1 MKLTVD
7 RNDLTKL
14 RTELKK
20 IDPALLRALGKELKS
35 ELQPFANSVQ
45 GRMPSASPLS
55 NLASGQKPYVAPKV
69 KVAARPGAGWGK
81 PIVLFTVDGVGN
93 KIAEFA
99 GKGKKSYIG
108 EGGDGRWRK
117 GYTQGRAFI
126 RNLDAVQSSPA
137 KEGRFFFQAY
147 KSSRRSSQQAVGRVL
162 DRFIEKGMGNV

>member
-1 MKLTVD
+1 MPMKLTVD

-20 IDPALLRALGKELKS
+20 VDPALVRQLGKELKS
-35 ELQPFANSVQ
+35 ELETFANTIQ

-55 NLASGQKPYVAPKV
+55 KLGLPYRQQWITTKV

-93 KIAEFA
+93 KMAEFA
-99 GKGKKSYIG
+99 GKGKKNYVSSN
-108 EGGDGRWRK
+108 
-117 GYTQGRAFI
+117 QGRAFI
-126 RNLDAVQSSPA
+126 SNLDAVQSSPD

-162 DRFIEKGMGNV
+162 DRFIAKGMDGI